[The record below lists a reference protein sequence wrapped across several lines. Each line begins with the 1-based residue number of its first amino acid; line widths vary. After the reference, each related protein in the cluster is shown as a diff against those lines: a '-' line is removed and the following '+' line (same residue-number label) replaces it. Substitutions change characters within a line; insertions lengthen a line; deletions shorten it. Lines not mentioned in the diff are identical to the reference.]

1 MAVLVQIV
9 VLLMALEQTLW
20 VTVVVEAVAAPATVT
35 ILFHGVAVAPADTQA
50 TVVTVVVAKVIP
62 VMGPAVRMLDTCQLL
77 GQVQALVVVMND
89 RAVVLAY

>member
-1 MAVLVQIV
+1 MAVLVQIA

-35 ILFHGVAVAPADTQA
+35 ILFHGAAVAPVGTQA
-50 TVVTVVVAKVIP
+50 TVVTVVVAKVIEVMRP
-62 VMGPAVRMLDTCQLL
+62 VVDMQDSCQLL

-89 RAVVLAY
+89 RAVVLEY